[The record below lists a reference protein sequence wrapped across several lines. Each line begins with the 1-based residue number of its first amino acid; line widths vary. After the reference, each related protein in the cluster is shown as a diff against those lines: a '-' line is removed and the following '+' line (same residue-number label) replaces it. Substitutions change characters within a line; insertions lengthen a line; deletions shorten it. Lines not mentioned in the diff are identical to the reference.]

1 MLKGK
6 FIGVQEK
13 SSVFVVE
20 KNFLGH
26 ANEKAVLRATALGLY
41 FAELNGVRVGDRYLT
56 PGWTSY
62 NKMLQVQEYDV
73 TELLQEGENVLT
85 FTVGEGWYSGGLTWE
100 QRRNIYGDRTAVCAD
115 LVFADRTIFTDE
127 SWTARESVI
136 RESSIYNGE
145 VQNFTAKLKPLTV
158 CEVAFSKSVL
168 VPQISEPVRNLERLA
183 VKKVI
188 RTPKGEL
195 VYDFGQNMA
204 GVVEIKTPED
214 FNGTLTLQFA
224 EILVNGN
231 FYTDNLRSAKATD
244 TFTVKGARTLVPEF
258 TFHGFRYMKLTG
270 AELPKENITA
280 IVRHTDMKRTGYIQ
294 TSNARF
300 NRLMENVVWGQK
312 GNFVDI
318 PTDCPQRDE
327 RLGWTGDINAFCTTA
342 AYNYDIRAF
351 MKKWLA
357 DLRNDQK
364 EDGRIPHV
372 APDVLLKES
381 DSSTAAMWCDAI
393 TMVSW
398 KLYTMYGDKSFLAD
412 NFEAMKKFISA
423 REGNMKNGLIAQG
436 FEWGD
441 WLALDNEAI
450 IGNGVFGR
458 TDSYYIANVLHVHSL
473 KIVHETA
480 KILGDKEA
488 GKVYQE
494 KYELHLKRVR
504 EEYFTMGGR
513 LCLDTVTSQVLA
525 LYFDI
530 VPETHRASLA
540 KTLNENVIKHGY
552 RVVTGFIGSPYL
564 LFALS
569 DNGYFE
575 TARRVL
581 LNSGYPSWL
590 YEVDMGATTVWER
603 WNSLLPDGTPNPD
616 GMNSYNHYAYGSV
629 MEFVY
634 RRIAGIEPAEAG
646 FKTVRIA
653 PNPCK
658 GLAKLKVE
666 YETVNGKI
674 VSIYAQKD
682 GKIKFTVEIPED
694 IQAEIILPNERPI
707 KTTGRYFEFEREWE
721 NLDGEP
727 YTPESQSENE
737 LLLELNGLD

>member
-6 FIGVQEK
+6 LIGVQEK

-73 TELLQEGENVLT
+73 SALLKDGENVLL
-85 FTVGEGWYSGGLTWE
+85 FTVGEGWYCGGLTWE
-100 QRRNIYGDRTAVCAD
+100 QKRHIYGEQTAVCAD
-115 LVFADRTIFTDE
+115 LIFADRTVSTDE
-127 SWTARESVI
+127 SWTAKESVI
-136 RESSIYNGE
+136 RESGIYDGE
-145 VQNFTAKLKPLTV
+145 TQDFTAKLKPLTV
-158 CEVAFSKSVL
+158 CEIAFDKSVL
-168 VPQISEPVRNLERLA
+168 VPQICEPVRNIERLA
-183 VKKVI
+183 VKEI
-188 RTPKGEL
+188 LHTPTGEL

-204 GVVEIKTPED
+204 GVVEIKTPEN

-244 TFTVKGARTLVPEF
+244 TFTLKGAKTLVPEF

-270 AELPKENITA
+270 AELSKENITA

-458 TDSYYIANVLHVHSL
+458 TNSYYIANVLHVHSL

-494 KYELHLKRVR
+494 KYESHLKRVR

-674 VSIYAQKD
+674 VSSYAQKD